1 MLFQSTSLSATGQ
14 VWGAQ
19 YRLRINISKIQHNPQ
34 MQRRS
39 RSSGKVLLKSNQGE
53 REVEALVKDNLG
65 PDKEELALLQQLG
78 VDKIDWNTLMDL
90 FSSIQ
95 YHSQNE
101 KFVQRYSIRLERALM
116 MTLSV
121 TISYTTWL
129 PLTDSLHVQVH

>member
-1 MLFQSTSLSATGQ
+1 
-14 VWGAQ
+14 
-19 YRLRINISKIQHNPQ
+19 

-39 RSSGKVLLKSNQGE
+39 RGRSKVLLKSNQGE